1 MKKVSSILLIIV
13 LLFSCLSLAGCG
25 SAKLE
30 FYILND
36 FFNDSDILRE
46 LNWKLDLN
54 YNDQIKDRLVEDN
67 VETESEEKVVCCVN
81 AKSSNDGQSIK
92 IPEEYEG
99 KKVVGVIS
107 NSELSLN
114 LNGKLPENL
123 IFISSCNFEPEGE
136 SFVLPENTSY
146 IYDSFN
152 KTNKIKDLVFKGE
165 IMMLEKSF
173 EQSAFEQVTFINHA
187 GPIKESFNSCDN
199 LESVVFDKSAFRVE
213 SSFNKCP
220 ELCKAEF
227 NGDLTTVNDSFNECL
242 ELETVEIKGSA
253 AYISE
258 SFKDDFLD
266 HKKINEAMTE
276 KLQAAE
282 LSNTDASIPKDPK
295 IMIRRGDYQD
305 YYYPFEACEELPY
318 GATNLE
324 EANLLV
330 VIYADTS
337 IYGKWVD
344 KETNRYIKDAKSC
357 EFYFSLYRL
366 DNNKC
371 VNKEDK
377 KDSHSVIVD
386 YNVSNPLQQ
395 SEIMTALRE
404 YLEKVI
410 K

>member
-1 MKKVSSILLIIV
+1 MKVPIKSFVCLFLAVSILTALCACRAPVESVRFKEKYIE
-13 LLFSCLSLAGCG
+13 GN
-25 SAKLE
+25 KL
-30 FYILND
+30 YI
-36 FFNDSDILRE
+36 SYTVCYE
-46 LNWKLDLN
+46 L
-54 YNDQIKDRLVEDN
+54 
-67 VETESEEKVVCCVN
+67 
-81 AKSSNDGQSIK
+81 KSS
-92 IPEEYEG
+92 E
-99 KKVVGVIS
+99 
-107 NSELSLN
+107 
-114 LNGKLPENL
+114 
-123 IFISSCNFEPEGE
+123 FF
-136 SFVLPENTSY
+136 
-146 IYDSFN
+146 
-152 KTNKIKDLVFKGE
+152 LVFKNESKKLNGSLSTT
-165 IMMLEKSF
+165 IKS
-173 EQSAFEQVTFINHA
+173 
-187 GPIKESFNSCDN
+187 DN
-199 LESVVFDKSAFRVE
+199 TRK
-213 SSFNKCP
+213 
-220 ELCKAEF
+220 
-227 NGDLTTVNDSFNECL
+227 GDYSNECL

-253 AYISE
+253 TYISE

-337 IYGKWVD
+337 VYGKWVD